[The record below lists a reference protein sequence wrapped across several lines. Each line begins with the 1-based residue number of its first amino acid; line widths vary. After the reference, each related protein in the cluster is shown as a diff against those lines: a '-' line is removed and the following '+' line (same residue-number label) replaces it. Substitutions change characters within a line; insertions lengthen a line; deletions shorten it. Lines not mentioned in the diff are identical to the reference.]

1 MHLSTRADTA
11 SEFVCPEDATFVDV
25 CRARAAAQPGD
36 WIYTFLDDAGEQS
49 LSYAELDAG
58 ARAVAARLQKH
69 LAPGDRALL
78 LYPPGRDYA
87 LGFLACL
94 YAGVVAVPAYPPDPM
109 RLGRTLPRLQAL
121 IADCGARVALTT
133 TFIVDMVEPLTE
145 GAPDLRSLSWL
156 ATDAVPASE
165 AEAWRAP
172 VLDGDTVAFLQYTSG
187 STGTPRGVVL
197 RHRHLLHNSWLIA
210 RGFEASPHPVG
221 VLWLPPYHD
230 MGLIG
235 GLLQPLF
242 RDIPTV
248 LLPPMSFLQR
258 PMGWL
263 EAVSRFGG
271 TVCGGPNFA
280 FDLCVRKS
288 TPEQRAALDL
298 SRWEVAFCG
307 AEPVRADT
315 LERFADAFAPAGF
328 RREAFYPCY
337 GLAEGTLIVSGGA
350 RSEAP
355 VVRRFARDGLLLG
368 EARAPEQDAA
378 ETVLVGCGQSLG
390 DQDVRVVD
398 PRTCR
403 PCEPGRVGE
412 LWVKGPSVA
421 DGYWRR
427 PEETARTFHGRLA
440 GSEEGP
446 YLRTGDLG
454 VIDGGEVFIT
464 GRLKDLLV
472 LRGRNFY
479 PQDLEHSAERS
490 HPGVRP
496 GCGAAF
502 AVDVA
507 GEERL
512 VLVQEVAAR
521 VGTAEA
527 AEEVVTSIR
536 AALGDLHGLS
546 THAVVLI
553 TAGSLPKTSSGK
565 VQRRATRDA
574 FLAGTLDVVLAWREA
589 GAEVVAPAPSS
600 GAAPEKATAPD
611 DVLTALHERVARLLG
626 VSAPALDVD
635 APLTHAGLDSLRA
648 LEVLHAVEEGWGVAP
663 PVAYLL
669 QGPSLRDVARWVEQ
683 ARAEGAQAGPTPQ
696 AGAQEDDAG
705 YVSDGQKA
713 LWFLQ
718 RMAPGGTAYLVSHAV
733 RFTAPVEAAAL
744 GRAFSQLVAR
754 HPVLSSAFPEE
765 QGAPVRRLATTP
777 PALER
782 TEAAAWTADAL
793 SERLHEEA
801 HRPFDLEH
809 GPLVRVRLYTGAPG
823 GDVLLLAMHHLITD
837 FWSLEVLAGE
847 LGTLYGAELRGVPP
861 PLPPAPPLAS
871 TLLQGL
877 ARRCSGPRAEALQA
891 WWRERL
897 GGELP
902 VLELPTSG
910 PRPRLQ
916 SFRGDA
922 VSFAVSPETSA
933 RLKALARA
941 HGATPFMVLLAG
953 YLTFLRRYSGQ
964 DDLMVGTPT
973 AGRPRADLSR
983 QLGYFVNPVALRA
996 HLPRAMTFSGLVTQV
1011 RGTVLDALDHQEL
1024 PFPRLV
1030 EHLQPRRDPSRAPVF
1045 QTMFALQSGRPGSE
1059 PLGAFAVG
1067 APGARARLGEL
1078 SVESVP
1084 LRHPGA
1090 AFDLS
1095 LVMAEVE
1102 GAFVARLEYCA
1113 DLFDTHA
1120 AARMVRHLGALLD
1133 AAAARPDLPL
1143 VDLPWL
1149 EAEERRALLARGRGR
1164 RGPRVPEVGG
1174 LVQRLESWAAKTP
1187 DAPALVAGTAR
1198 WTYRELAAWVDRLAT
1213 LLRREGVGPEVRV
1226 GTLLERGGPEQ
1237 VAAFLAI
1244 LKAGGTAVPLDPA
1257 YPPGRVTWTLAD
1269 AGARVLL
1276 AHERYAQRL
1285 EPLDDVTVLRW
1296 EAQISGAGAVE
1307 VEAPPPG
1314 GGEASPDGAA
1324 YVCYTSGSTGRP
1336 KGVVVTHRGVAHLCE
1351 SFASGLPLGPD
1362 SRVFLFASPAFDMS
1376 VSDYVAALSSGSALH
1391 VAPGAPPM
1399 GDALYRL
1406 LVEQRITAAML
1417 PPSVALLLPEGP
1429 LPDLTLFMAG
1439 AEPCPASLVARFA
1452 AGRTFLNAYGPTE
1465 VTVCATWARLT
1476 PDTEGPAAIGNALP
1490 HIDAYVLDAALQPVP
1505 VGVAGELYVGGPS
1518 LARGYL
1524 GRPDLTAERFIPDPH
1539 GDEPGARLYRTG
1551 DVVRW
1556 REDGQLDF
1564 LGRADTQ
1571 LKLRGFRVEP
1581 GEVEAA
1587 LRELSG
1593 MRQAHVTVWRPSS
1606 IAEPRLVAYVVPPPG
1621 DVLPPGEVRARLRER
1636 LPEHLVPV
1644 DLVTLEALPLL
1655 ASGKVDARALPKPA
1669 LPVSAEGKPRTPLE
1683 EQAARAWAE
1692 ALGLPSV
1699 DVHAHFLDDLGGSS
1713 LSVVRA
1719 CSRLSE
1725 SLGREVPIT
1734 HFFEHPTVHALAR
1747 RLQAEARPDDT
1758 TDVKHQSRA
1767 EARRQALQRRG
1778 GRNPRGHG

>member
-1 MHLSTRADTA
+1 M
-11 SEFVCPEDATFVDV
+11 DV
-25 CRARAAAQPGD
+25 CRTRATAQPGD
-36 WIYTFLDDAGEQS
+36 WIYTFLDDMGEHA
-49 LSYAELDAG
+49 LTYAELDAG
-58 ARAVAARLQKH
+58 ARAVAALLQRH
-69 LAPGDRALL
+69 LSPGERALL
-78 LYPPGRDYA
+78 LYPPGREYA

-133 TFIVDMVEPLTE
+133 TFIADMVEPLTE
-145 GAPDLRSLSWL
+145 GAPDLRALRWL

-172 VLDGDTVAFLQYTSG
+172 ELSGDTVAFLQYTSG

-210 RGFEASPHPVG
+210 RGFDASPQPVG

-258 PMGWL
+258 PLGWL

-315 LERFADAFAPAGF
+315 LERFAEAFAPAGF

-350 RSEAP
+350 RAAVP
-355 VVRRFARDGLLLG
+355 VARRFSREGLLHG
-368 EARAPEQDAA
+368 EAKPPERDSA

-390 DQDVRVVD
+390 DQDLRVVD
-398 PRTCR
+398 PRTGR

-412 LWVKGPSVA
+412 LWVRGPSVA
-421 DGYWRR
+421 DGYWQR
-427 PEETARTFHGRLA
+427 PEETERTFHGRLA
-440 GSEEGP
+440 DSGEGP

-454 VIDGGEVFIT
+454 VLDGGEVFIT

-490 HPGVRP
+490 HPGARP

-502 AVDVA
+502 SVDVE

-512 VLVQEVAAR
+512 VLVQEVSSKVASEADAGEVAAH
-521 VGTAEA
+521 
-527 AEEVVTSIR
+527 IR
-536 AALGDLHGLS
+536 AALGEAHGVAP
-546 THAVVLI
+546 HAVVLI
-553 TAGSLPKTSSGK
+553 SAGSLPKTSSGK
-565 VQRRATRDA
+565 VQRRASREA
-574 FLAGTLDVVLAWREA
+574 FLTGALDVVLAWREA
-589 GAEVVAPAPSS
+589 GVDAQRAGPPLASPADAPVT
-600 GAAPEKATAPD
+600 AAASD
-611 DVLTALHERVARLLG
+611 DVLAVLAARVAPLLG
-626 VSAPALDVD
+626 VAVQALDVE

-648 LEVLHAVEEGWGVAP
+648 LEVLHAVEEGWGVSP

-683 ARAEGAQAGPTPQ
+683 ARAEGAEAGLEPSADTHD
-696 AGAQEDDAG
+696 GDAD
-705 YVSDGQKA
+705 VMSDGQRA

-718 RMAPGGTAYLVSHAV
+718 RLAPGSTAYLVSHAV
-733 RFTAPVEAAAL
+733 RFTTPVDAGAL
-744 GRAFSQLVAR
+744 GRAFAQLVAR
-754 HPVLSSAFPEE
+754 HPALSSAFPEHE
-765 QGAPVRRLATTP
+765 GAPVLRRADAP
-777 PALER
+777 PILER
-782 TEAAAWTADAL
+782 TEAAGWTDDVL

-801 HRPFDLEH
+801 HRPFDLER
-809 GPLVRVRLYTGAPG
+809 GPLMRVRLYTGARG

-847 LGTLYGAELRGVPP
+847 LGALYSAEVQGALARVPSPP
-861 PLPPAPPLAS
+861 PSAAGI
-871 TLLQGL
+871 LQAL
-877 ARRCSGPRAEALQA
+877 ARRRSGARTEVLQR

-916 SFRGDA
+916 SFRGA
-922 VSFAVSPETSA
+922 SVSFRVSPQTSA
-933 RLKALARA
+933 RLKDLARA

-953 YLTFLRRYSGQ
+953 YLSFLRRYSGQ
-964 DDLMVGTPT
+964 EDLIVGTPT

-996 HLPRAMTFSGLVTQV
+996 HVPRALSFSGLVAQV
-1011 RGTVLDALDHQEL
+1011 RTTVLEALEHQEL

-1030 EHLQPRRDPSRAPVF
+1030 EQLQPRRDPSRAPVF

-1084 LRHPGA
+1084 LRPSGA

-1095 LVMAEVE
+1095 LVMAEVD
-1102 GAFVARLEYCA
+1102 GAFAARLEYCA
-1113 DLFDTHA
+1113 DLFDNAA
-1120 AARMVRHLGALLD
+1120 AARMVHHLGALLD
-1133 AAAARPDLPL
+1133 AAAAQPDLPL

-1149 EAEERRALLARGRGR
+1149 AEKERRALLARGRKR
-1164 RGPRVPEVGG
+1164 HDARGEVVAGM
-1174 LVQRLESWAAKTP
+1174 VQRVESWARATP
-1187 DAPALVAGTAR
+1187 DAPALAAGPKR
-1198 WTYRELAAWVDRLAT
+1198 WSYRELSAWVDRLAAR
-1213 LLRREGVGPEVRV
+1213 LRRQGVGPEVRV
-1226 GTLLERGGPEQ
+1226 GTLLERGSPEQ
-1237 VAAFLAI
+1237 VVAFLAV
-1244 LKAGGTAVPLDPA
+1244 LKAGGTVVPLDPT
-1257 YPPGRVTWTLAD
+1257 YPPGRVSWTLSD

-1285 EPLDDVTVLRW
+1285 EPLDAVTVLRW
-1296 EAQISGAGAVE
+1296 EAFDGASDGVSE
-1307 VEAPPPG
+1307 VSPPG
-1314 GGEASPDGAA
+1314 GAEPLADSAA
-1324 YVCYTSGSTGRP
+1324 YICYTSGSTGRP
-1336 KGVVVTHRGVAHLCE
+1336 KGVVVTYRGAAQLCE
-1351 SFASGLPLGPD
+1351 SFARGLPIGPG

-1376 VSDYVAALSSGSALH
+1376 VSDYVAAWSSGSALH
-1391 VAPGAPPM
+1391 VSPGAPPM

-1406 LVEQRITAAML
+1406 LVEQRITSVML

-1429 LPDLTLFMAG
+1429 LPDLKLFMVG
-1439 AEPCPASLVARFA
+1439 AESCPASLVSRFA
-1452 AGRTFLNAYGPTE
+1452 EGRAFINAYGPTE
-1465 VTVCATWARLT
+1465 VTVCATWARLA
-1476 PDTEGPAAIGNALP
+1476 PDDAGPVAIGSALP
-1490 HIDAYVLDAALQPVP
+1490 HLDVYVLDEAHQPVP
-1505 VGVAGELYVGGPS
+1505 EGVAGELYVGGLS

-1524 GRPDLTAERFIPDPH
+1524 DRPDLTAERFVPDPH
-1539 GDEPGARLYRTG
+1539 GEVPGARLYRTG

-1556 REDGQLDF
+1556 RADGQLDY
-1564 LGRADTQ
+1564 LGRADAQ
-1571 LKLRGFRVEP
+1571 LKLRGFRIEP
-1581 GEVEAA
+1581 GEVEVA
-1587 LRELSG
+1587 LRELLG
-1593 MRQAHVTVWRPSS
+1593 MRQAHVTAWRPSTV
-1606 IAEPRLVAYVVPPPG
+1606 AEPRLVAYVVPPPG
-1621 DVLPPGEVRARLRER
+1621 DVLPPGEMRARLRER
-1636 LPEHLVPV
+1636 LPEQLVPTDFV
-1644 DLVTLEALPLL
+1644 VLESLPMLV
-1655 ASGKVDARALPKPA
+1655 SGKVDTRALPKPA
-1669 LPVSAEGKPRTPLE
+1669 LTVSPEGKPRTQME
-1683 EQAARAWAE
+1683 TQVAVAWAE
-1692 ALGLPSV
+1692 ALGLPAV
-1699 DVHAHFLDDLGGSS
+1699 DVHAHFFDDLGGSS

-1719 CSRLSE
+1719 CSRLVE
-1725 SLGREVPIT
+1725 ALGRDVPIT

-1747 RLQAEARPDDT
+1747 RLQAEARPDDS